1 MDRGLCGPFSQVN
14 FLDIEALVKKFKAKI
29 VKKIFYDSN
38 KKITKILIYH
48 NLKRNYLVLKYY
60 DIVH

>member
-14 FLDIEALVKKFKAKI
+14 FLDIESLVKKFKVKI

-38 KKITKILIYH
+38 KKITKILIYPQFKTK
-48 NLKRNYLVLKYY
+48 LSSIKIL
-60 DIVH
+60 